1 MRRRLWIL
9 VSALIA
15 GSALWLGA
23 ARAITFGD
31 HDNGRHPWVG
41 VVVFF
46 GADGAPIQRCS
57 GALLSSTKFL
67 TAGHCAG
74 VVAEGDESLPAP
86 ALARIWFAEGPI
98 TRDPAYPGGSCN
110 VGGPYTGY
118 PCAGQNA
125 TGTPVPHPAWNGS
138 LTVPQT
144 SDVGFVA
151 ITSSSGLPTT
161 YGKLA
166 PVGTV
171 ETLLKKAKKQRADL
185 TIVGYGAQQVKPT
198 TIAIIQRMLASVEL
212 LDKKQKITGDWNV
225 LFSGHRGKSDP
236 DDWWD
241 RDTDKG
247 AACFGDSG
255 GPVLADTRDGEVIVA
270 VISFL
275 LNDNCKRAAVAYR
288 VDTDYAQAFLAGV

>member
-1 MRRRLWIL
+1 MRRRLWI
-9 VSALIA
+9 VVTALIA
-15 GSALWLGA
+15 GAALWLGA

-31 HDNGRHPWVG
+31 NDNGRHPWVG
-41 VVVFF
+41 LVLFF
-46 GADGAPIQRCS
+46 DADGVPIQRCS
-57 GALLSSTKFL
+57 GSLLSPTRFL

-86 ALARIWFAEGPI
+86 SLASIWFDEGPI
-98 TRDPAYPGGSCN
+98 DRDPAYKGGSCN

-118 PCAGQNA
+118 PCAGQDA
-125 TGTPVPHPAWNGS
+125 SGTPVPHPAWNGS
-138 LTVPQT
+138 LTLPQT
-144 SDVGFVA
+144 SDVGLVV

-171 ETLLKKAKKQRADL
+171 EALRRKAGNRNPDL

-198 TIAIIQRMLASVEL
+198 VIAILQRKLASTEL
-212 LDKKQKITGDWNV
+212 LDKKPKITGDWNV
-225 LFSGHRGKSDP
+225 LFSGRRGKDDP

-275 LNDNCKRAAVAYR
+275 LKDNCKRAAVGYR
-288 VDTDYAQAFLAGV
+288 VDTVYAQGFIAGV

>member
-1 MRRRLWIL
+1 MRRPLWITL
-9 VSALIA
+9 TALTA
-15 GSALWLGA
+15 GATVWLGA

-41 VVVFF
+41 LAVFF
-46 GADGAPIQRCS
+46 DAQGAPIQRCS
-57 GALLSSTKFL
+57 GSLLSPTRFL

-74 VVAEGDESLPAP
+74 LVAEGDESLPAP
-86 ALARIWFAEGPI
+86 ALARLWFAEGPI
-98 TRDPAYPGGSCN
+98 DRDPNYRGGSCD

-118 PCAGQNA
+118 PCAGQDA
-125 TGTPVPHPAWNGS
+125 TGTPVPHPGWNGS

-144 SDVGFVA
+144 SDVGLVA

-166 PVGTV
+166 PAGTM
-171 ETLLKKAKKQRADL
+171 EALRRKTRGNPDL

-198 TIAIIQRMLASVEL
+198 TIAILQRMLASVEL
-212 LDKKQKITGDWNV
+212 LDRKPRITGDWNV
-225 LFSGHRGKSDP
+225 LFSGKRGKLDP

-275 LNDNCKRAAVAYR
+275 LKDNCKRAAVGYR
-288 VDTDYAQAFLAGV
+288 VDTDYAQSFVAGV